1 MKEWQQIII
10 GLFVILLFGYY
21 LGITIASVV
30 DYRLKDAIINLPEQK
45 NTIYVNLDNKEKHI
59 IEEKFTQ
66 NKSVKVVQKNNQKQ
80 LKTSACRKNK
90 RFEHFEPT
98 IKQNTDDTIVDQNQ
112 KAYALSYKL
121 AKTLQTDTL
130 PYHASNSYDLAQAY
144 SSFEK

>member
-45 NTIYVNLDNKEKHI
+45 NTIYVNIDDKETI
-59 IEEKFTQ
+59 EKFTQ
-66 NKSVKVVQKNNQKQ
+66 NKSAKIVQKNRNNVGVC
-80 LKTSACRKNK
+80 SKNK
-90 RFEHFEPT
+90 IFEHFEPT
-98 IKQNTDDTIVDQNQ
+98 ITKNNDDTIVDQNQ

-121 AKTLQTDTL
+121 AKTLQTETL
-130 PYHASNSYDLAQAY
+130 PYQASNSYDLAQSY
-144 SSFEK
+144 STFEK

>member
-45 NTIYVNLDNKEKHI
+45 NTIYVNIDDKDKHI
-59 IEEKFTQ
+59 IEENFTQ
-66 NKSVKVVQKNNQKQ
+66 NKSAKIVQRNRNKSDVC
-80 LKTSACRKNK
+80 TKNK

-121 AKTLQTDTL
+121 AKTLQMDTL
-130 PYHASNSYDLAQAY
+130 PYQASNSYDLAQSY
-144 SSFEK
+144 STFEK